1 MGDAEME
8 VIKDLFLVFAGI
20 AGSAFFSGTET
31 GLISLNRVRL
41 RHEVERQ
48 SRRALII
55 NGFVESTERLL
66 GTTLLGNSVANV
78 LVGVYASALAGH
90 LFSPDSVWTS
100 LVATL
105 VASALLLVIGEIVPK
120 SLFRHYPHRLCMA
133 MADALNATAW
143 VFAPFVSLLGF
154 VMRAVVRWSGGSEA
168 PKSFFV
174 TREELKHLA
183 KEGEAGG
190 ALTADEREMI
200 DGVFDFPYKTVY
212 DVMLPISRTITVV
225 RDTSVSELFE
235 VSQRTGFARFPVRDS
250 DKIVGVVNV
259 YEILFEN
266 AGPNGKAVGQ
276 LMQKPQF
283 VASTERVNRVLPVL
297 RAGRHP
303 ISIVVSPEGKHV
315 GILTIEDIVEEIVG
329 DVEG

>member
-1 MGDAEME
+1 MNLIIRDLVL
-8 VIKDLFLVFAGI
+8 VIIGI
-20 AGSAFFSGTET
+20 VGSAFFSGVET

-41 RHEVERQ
+41 RHEVERK

-55 NGFVESTERLL
+55 NGFVENTERLL

-78 LVGVYASALAGH
+78 LVGVYASLLAQH
-90 LFSPDSVWTS
+90 LFFRDDVWS
-100 LVATL
+100 RLAATL
-105 VASALLLVIGEIVPK
+105 VASVILLVVGEIVPK
-120 SLFRHYPHRLCMA
+120 SLFRRYPYRLCMA
-133 MADALNATAW
+133 VADWLNAVGW
-143 VFAPFVSLLGF
+143 LFAPIVWLLGF
-154 VMRAVVRWSGGSEA
+154 AMRGIMRLSGGSEA

-183 KEGEAGG
+183 KEGEVGG
-190 ALTADEREMI
+190 ALTAEEREMI

-212 DVMLPISRTITVV
+212 DVMLPIARAVTVV
-225 RDTSVSELFE
+225 RNTAVTELFAVSE
-235 VSQRTGFARFPVRDS
+235 RTGFARFPVREG
-250 DKIVGVVNV
+250 DKIVGIVNV

-266 AGPNGKAVGQ
+266 AAYDGKTAGQ

-283 VASTERVNRVLPVL
+283 VASTERVNRVLPAL
-297 RAGRHP
+297 RAGRRP
-303 ISIVVSPEGKHV
+303 ISIVINPEGKHI

>member
-1 MGDAEME
+1 ME
-8 VIKDLFLVFAGI
+8 NLDYILLIIFGVL
-20 AGSAFFSGTET
+20 GSAFFAGAET

-48 SRRALII
+48 HRRAIII
-55 NGFVESTERLL
+55 NGFVENTERLL
-66 GTTLLGNSVANV
+66 GTTLLGTSLSNV
-78 LVGVYASALAGH
+78 LVGVFTSVLAAH
-90 LFSPDSVWTS
+90 LTGVENFWIDLT
-100 LVATL
+100 AAI
-105 VASALLLVIGEIVPK
+105 VASAFLLVIGEIVPK
-120 SLFRHYPHRLCMA
+120 TVFRHYPHRLCMTT
-133 MADALNATAW
+133 ADALNATAW
-143 VFAPFVSLLGF
+143 LFAPLVALISFL
-154 VMRAVVRWSGGSEA
+154 MRVVVRVGGGGAEP

-212 DVMLPISRTITVV
+212 DVMVPLARTVTVG
-225 RDTSVSELFE
+225 RDASVNDLFE
-235 VSQRTGFARFPVRDS
+235 ISQRTGFARFPVRDGE
-250 DKIVGVVNV
+250 KIGGVVNV
-259 YEILFEN
+259 YEILFAN
-266 AGPNGKAVGQ
+266 AARDSKTAEQ

-283 VASTERVNRVLPVL
+283 VLSTERVNRTLPVL

-303 ISIVVSPEGKHV
+303 ISIVVNPEGKHV

>member
-1 MGDAEME
+1 MD
-8 VIKDLFLVFAGI
+8 VLRDLFLIVMGI

-41 RHEVERQ
+41 RHEVERK

-55 NGFVESTERLL
+55 NGFVENTERLL
-66 GTTLLGNSVANV
+66 GTTLLGNSLANV
-78 LVGVYASALAGH
+78 LVGVYASLLAQQLLGQYN
-90 LFSPDSVWTS
+90 VWTNIG
-100 LVATL
+100 ATL
-105 VASALLLVIGEIVPK
+105 VASAVLLVIGEIVPK
-120 SLFRHYPHRLCMA
+120 SLFRRYPYRLCMLV
-133 MADALNATAW
+133 ADALNAVAW
-143 VFAPFVSLLGF
+143 LFAPVVTLLGF
-154 VMRAVVRWSGGSEA
+154 AMRAIVRVSGSAEA

-190 ALTADEREMI
+190 ALSAEEREMI
-200 DGVFDFPYKTVY
+200 DGVFDFPYKSVY
-212 DVMLPISRTITVV
+212 DVMLPIARAVTVLRNTVV
-225 RDTSVSELFE
+225 SDLFA
-235 VSQRTGFARFPVRDS
+235 VSQRTGFARFPVRDG
-250 DKIVGVVNV
+250 DKIVGIVNV
-259 YEILFEN
+259 YEILFER
-266 AGPNGKAVGQ
+266 AGYGDQTAGQ

-283 VASTERVNRVLPVL
+283 VASTERINRVLPVL

>member
-1 MGDAEME
+1 MD
-8 VIKDLFLVFAGI
+8 VLRDLVLIVVGI
-20 AGSAFFSGTET
+20 AGAAFFAGTET

-41 RHEVERQ
+41 RHEVERKG
-48 SRRALII
+48 RRALIL
-55 NGFVESTERLL
+55 NGFVENTERLL
-66 GTTLLGNSVANV
+66 GTTLLGNSLANV
-78 LVGVYASALAGH
+78 LVGVYASLLARH
-90 LFSPDSVWTS
+90 LFAQNNVWTN
-100 LVATL
+100 LAATL
-105 VASALLLVIGEIVPK
+105 VGSSVLLVVGEIAPK
-120 SLFRHYPHRLCMA
+120 SLFRLYPYRLCMLV
-133 MADALNATAW
+133 ADALNAVAW
-143 VFAPFVSLLGF
+143 LFAPVVSLLGF
-154 VMRAVVRWSGGSEA
+154 AMRAIVRVSGSAEA

-190 ALTADEREMI
+190 ALSAEEREMI

-212 DVMLPISRTITVV
+212 DVMLPIARAVMVLRDTVV
-225 RDTSVSELFE
+225 SDVFE
-235 VSQRTGFARFPVRDS
+235 VSQRTGFARFPVRDG
-250 DKIVGVVNV
+250 DKIVGIVNV
-259 YEILFEN
+259 YEILFER
-266 AGPNGKAVGQ
+266 AGYGDQTAGQ

-283 VASTERVNRVLPVL
+283 VASSDRINRVLPVL